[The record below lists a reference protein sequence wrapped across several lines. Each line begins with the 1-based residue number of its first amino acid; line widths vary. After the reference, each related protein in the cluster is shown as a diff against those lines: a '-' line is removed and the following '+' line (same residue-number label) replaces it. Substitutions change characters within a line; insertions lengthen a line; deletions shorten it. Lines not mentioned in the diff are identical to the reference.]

1 MKSAV
6 EQLSTYK
13 SVHLNKSNLKTHFVG
28 IPLIIWAMFVAFAT
42 IRFQFPF
49 QLPLLETNE
58 ISFASIFVVLVL
70 IYYFLLNVSLAIGH
84 LFFMI
89 PVLYFAEKMATQDN
103 ALWIAA
109 AVFVVGW
116 IFQFIGHFY
125 EKAKPAFVDD
135 LNQLLIGPYFLM
147 AEIFFMLGGLKHMEQ
162 EVTKL
167 AIEKRRIF
175 ENNKQTAS
183 D

>member
-1 MKSAV
+1 MKSVV

-13 SVHLNKSNLKTHFVG
+13 SVHLNKNNLKTHFVG
-28 IPLIIWAMFVAFAT
+28 IPMIIWAILVVMATFRFSVPSIDPYLQMSVAVVFVFG
-42 IRFQFPF
+42 
-49 QLPLLETNE
+49 
-58 ISFASIFVVLVL
+58 VL
-70 IYYFLLNVSLAIGH
+70 IYYFMLNLWLALGH
-84 LFFMI
+84 LFFML
-89 PVLYFAEKMATQDN
+89 PMLYWAQEVAKQDN
-103 ALWIAA
+103 ALTLAA
-109 AVFVVGW
+109 VVFVVGW
-116 IFQFIGHFY
+116 VFQFIGHFY

-147 AEIFFMLGGLKHMEQ
+147 AEIFFMLGGLKSIEQ

-175 ENNKQTAS
+175 EKNKQTAS